1 VRQAISFKIIHDTPG
16 VRACDDSGL
25 ARKSLSTSAI
35 LEGGI
40 KVGVGLEINEPGK
53 RSACLLRELLDL
65 LGYTCQPA
73 ILDYAVI

>member
-1 VRQAISFKIIHDTPG
+1 MSFKIIHDTPG
-16 VRACDDSGL
+16 VRTCNDSGL
-25 ARKSLSTSAI
+25 ARESLSTSAI
-35 LEGGI
+35 FEGGV

-73 ILDYAVI
+73 MLDYAVI